1 MSVEWEPVAEFSSHE
16 EATLLAGRLEAEG
29 VEARLDPPEQSTYYG
44 AGTARI
50 LQYRYTVLVPVHMV
64 REALVILRSLEPGRD
79 D

>member
-1 MSVEWEPVAEFSSHE
+1 MAEFSSHE

-44 AGTARI
+44 AGTAAI
-50 LQYRYTVLVPVHMV
+50 LQYRYKVLVPTHRV
-64 REALVILRSLEPGRD
+64 REALDIVRSLRPGRD